1 MATKLTE
8 IDIELGQLLLDPNN
22 PRFVQRTQ
30 STELVADEEAATDQK
45 QEQVLRL
52 FSAVTGDQATEEDD
66 EPDTT
71 SIQDLRDSMLRIGY
85 VAIDKIVVRRIQG
98 KNKFV
103 VLEGNRRVAALKTL
117 KRDYEAGSAPF
128 HQAGKRADY
137 ERHKESCEKLTVL
150 ELQTDGLSIP
160 EIQKAVS
167 VILGIRHHGSLLPW
181 EPVARAFN
189 IFCEYKKLAG
199 DDFED
204 ISLSQIKAVA
214 ERLCILPGEVKQALR
229 SYLAYLQLREAV
241 GEDVRNEDFSL
252 IETAVGN
259 KHLRTSYLK
268 VNENTYRLDGAS
280 LERLIRICQFGRRD
294 KLPKPGGPKK
304 IIADPRVM
312 RRLAQI
318 VQKRV
323 TARSDTERAFVENI
337 LARIEDEGDA
347 LSVDDGLEETIAYLA
362 SLNWREAVA
371 GLLQEQTDKLP
382 EQDYEGTDN
391 ERGYRE
397 EAQRIVDNIALIMK
411 L

>member
-1 MATKLTE
+1 MPTKLTE
-8 IDIELGQLLLDPNN
+8 IDIQLEQMLLDPNN
-22 PRFVQRTQ
+22 PRFAQRTQ
-30 STELVADEEAATDQK
+30 SSEFVPDEDAATGEK
-45 QEQVLRL
+45 QETVLRQ
-52 FSAVTGDQATEEDD
+52 FSAIANDQAAEEGD

-85 VAIDKIVVRRIQG
+85 VAIDKIVVRRITE
-98 KNKFV
+98 KEKFV
-103 VLEGNRRVAALKTL
+103 VLEGNRRVAALKSI
-117 KRDYEAGSAPF
+117 KRDYEAGNPPF

-137 ERHKESCEKLTVL
+137 ERHKDSFEKLTVL
-150 ELQTDGLSIP
+150 ELQTGGLSIE

-189 IFCEYKKLAG
+189 IYCEYKKLAG
-199 DDFED
+199 DDFKD
-204 ISLSQIKAVA
+204 IETKQTKAVA
-214 ERLCILPGEVKQALR
+214 ERLCILPGDVKQALR
-229 SYLAYLQLREAV
+229 SYIAYLQLRDAV

-259 KHLRTSYLK
+259 RHLRTSYLK
-268 VNENTYRLDGAS
+268 VDENTYRLDEAS

-294 KLPKPGGPKK
+294 TLPKPGGPKK

-323 TARSDTERAFVENI
+323 TARSDTERAFVDNI
-337 LARIEDEGDA
+337 LARIEDEGDT

-371 GLLQEQTDKLP
+371 DLLHEQSEKLT
-382 EQDYEGTDN
+382 EQDYDGTDN

>member
-8 IDIELGQLLLDPNN
+8 IDIELGQMLLDPNN
-22 PRFVQRTQ
+22 PRFVQRTE
-30 STELVADEEAATDQK
+30 SSDLLTDEIASSDQM
-45 QEQVLRL
+45 QEQVLKQ
-52 FSAVTGDQATEEDD
+52 FSTVAGEQSSEDD
-66 EPDTT
+66 NEPDTT

-85 VAIDKIVVRRIQG
+85 VAIDKIVVRRI
-98 KNKFV
+98 KIANKYV
-103 VLEGNRRVAALKTL
+103 VLEGNRRVAALKSL
-117 KRDYEAGSAPF
+117 KRDYDAGNAPF
-128 HQAGKRADY
+128 HQDKKRAEY
-137 ERHKESCEKLTVL
+137 ERHKDSFEKLTVL
-150 ELQTDGLSIP
+150 ELKTEGLSIP
-160 EIQKAVS
+160 EVQKAVS
-167 VILGIRHHGSLLPW
+167 IILGIRHHGSLLPW

-189 IFCEYKKLAG
+189 IYCEYKKLAG
-199 DDFED
+199 GDFNEV
-204 ISLSQIKAVA
+204 LLAQAKAVA

-229 SYLAYLQLREAV
+229 SYIAYLQLHEAV

-268 VNENTYRLDGAS
+268 VDENTYRLDSAS

-304 IIADPRVM
+304 IIGDPRVM

-323 TARSDTERAFVENI
+323 TARSDTERAFVDNI
-337 LARIEDEGDA
+337 LGRIEDEGDT

-371 GLLQEQTDKLP
+371 DLLNEQKEKLA
-382 EQDYEGTDN
+382 EENYEGTDN

-411 L
+411 F

>member
-8 IDIELGQLLLDPNN
+8 IDIELGQMLLDPNN
-22 PRFVQRTQ
+22 PRFVQRTE
-30 STELVADEEAATDQK
+30 SSELVTDEEAATDQK

-52 FSAVTGDQATEEDD
+52 FSAVTADQVTEDDD

-103 VLEGNRRVAALKTL
+103 VLEGNRRVSALKSL

-150 ELQTDGLSIP
+150 ELQTEGLSIP

-189 IFCEYKKLAG
+189 IYCEYKKLAG

-337 LARIEDEGDA
+337 LARIEDEGDE

-371 GLLQEQTDKLP
+371 GLLQEQTAKLT

>member
-8 IDIELGQLLLDPNN
+8 IDIGLEQLLLDPNN
-22 PRFVQRTQ
+22 PRFVQRTGVND
-30 STELVADEEAATDQK
+30 LVTDEDAAAEQK
-45 QEQVLRL
+45 QDQVLRQ
-52 FSAVTGDQATEEDD
+52 FAAVTGDQATEDDD

-85 VAIDKIVVRRIQG
+85 VAIDKIVVRR
-98 KNKFV
+98 NKVASKYV
-103 VLEGNRRVAALKTL
+103 VLEGNRRVAALKSL

-128 HQAGKRADY
+128 HQQPKRTDY
-137 ERHKESCEKLTVL
+137 ERHKESFEKLTVL

-160 EIQKAVS
+160 EIQRAVS

-189 IFCEYKKLAG
+189 IYCEYRKLAG
-199 DDFED
+199 DSFND
-204 ISLSQIKAVA
+204 ISLNQTKVVA
-214 ERLCILPGEVKQALR
+214 ERLCILPGDVKQALR
-229 SYLAYLQLREAV
+229 SYIAYLQLREAV

-259 KHLRTSYLK
+259 RHLRTSYLK
-268 VNENTYRLDGAS
+268 VDENTYRLDGAS

-304 IIADPRVM
+304 IITDPREM

-323 TARSDTERAFVENI
+323 TARSDIERAFVDSI
-337 LARIEDEGDA
+337 LARVEDENDT
-347 LSVDDGLEETIAYLA
+347 LSVDEALEETIAYLA

-371 GLLQEQTDKLP
+371 GLLHEQKEKLP
-382 EQDYEGTDN
+382 EQDYDGTDN

>member
-8 IDIELGQLLLDPNN
+8 IEIMLGQMLLDPNN

-30 STELVADEEAATDQK
+30 STKMVTDEEAATEEI
-45 QEQVLRL
+45 QEAVLRL
-52 FSAVTGDQATEEDD
+52 FSALTSDQAAEESD

-85 VAIDKIVVRRIQG
+85 VAIDKIVVRRIHG
-98 KNKFV
+98 KDTFV
-103 VLEGNRRVAALKTL
+103 VLEGNRRVAALKSI
-117 KRDYEAGSAPF
+117 KRDYDGGHPPF
-128 HQAGKRADY
+128 HKAPKRADY
-137 ERHKESCEKLTVL
+137 ERHRESFEKLTVL
-150 ELQTDGLSIP
+150 ELKTDGLSIP

-189 IFCEYKKLAG
+189 IYCEYKKLAG
-199 DDFED
+199 DDFVA
-204 ISLSQIKAVA
+204 ISPTQRNSVA

-229 SYLAYLQLREAV
+229 SYIAYLQLREVV

-259 KHLRTSYLK
+259 KHLCTRYLN
-268 VNENTYRLDGAS
+268 VDENTYRLDGAS

-337 LARIEDEGDA
+337 LARIEDEGDT

-371 GLLQEQTDKLP
+371 DLLHEQSEKLT

>member
-1 MATKLTE
+1 L
-8 IDIELGQLLLDPNN
+8 
-22 PRFVQRTQ
+22 
-30 STELVADEEAATDQK
+30 
-45 QEQVLRL
+45 
-52 FSAVTGDQATEEDD
+52 
-66 EPDTT
+66 
-71 SIQDLRDSMLRIGY
+71 LRIGY
-85 VAIDKIVVRRIQG
+85 VAIDKIVVRRIKG
-98 KNKFV
+98 TSKYV
-103 VLEGNRRVAALKTL
+103 VLEGNRRVAALKAL
-117 KRDYEAGSAPF
+117 KRDYGAGAAPF
-128 HQAGKRADY
+128 HQAAKRADY
-137 ERHKESCEKLTVL
+137 ERHKDSFEKLTVL

-160 EIQKAVS
+160 EVQKAVS
-167 VILGIRHHGSLLPW
+167 VILGIRHHGSLLSW

-189 IFCEYKKLAG
+189 IYCEYKKLAG
-199 DDFED
+199 EDFKD
-204 ISLSQIKAVA
+204 ISLSQTKAVA

-229 SYLAYLQLREAV
+229 SYIAYLQLRDAV

-268 VNENTYRLDGAS
+268 VDENTYRLDGAS

-294 KLPKPGGPKK
+294 SLPKSGGPKK

-323 TARSDTERAFVENI
+323 TARSDTERAFVDNV

-371 GLLQEQTDKLP
+371 SLLHEQKEKLSQE
-382 EQDYEGTDN
+382 DYEGTDN